1 MQNRTALTP
10 VALTLLLFF
19 LLAGCGGAAQEG
31 PSTDA
36 ERTVLFENDD
46 VVVVETRYSP
56 NATAEMH
63 THSYPTLA
71 YAFEAGSI
79 EVTDADGTVS
89 VVETTPGQVLWR
101 GPQSHGTRNVGS
113 TPYRLLEVEI
123 KHAAAGV
130 SGEKEPKVF
139 TPEDM
144 VWQADPVDPSRE
156 ITYLVGSLSEPGP
169 YTVRGRGT
177 DYAIRLH
184 RHPNEDEYLTVIKG
198 TIFWSQGAEGSGE
211 PEYEIPE
218 GGFWMF
224 PAGMPH
230 RLRTVGYTE
239 FQMSGVGPRVYEYL
253 E

>member
-1 MQNRTALTP
+1 MGTRQAIVSLTIFSF
-10 VALTLLLFF
+10 LLL
-19 LLAGCGGAAQEG
+19 LVAGCAGGGQGSSSEAQ
-31 PSTDA
+31 
-36 ERTVLFENDD
+36 RTVLLENDE
-46 VVVVETRYSP
+46 VLVVETRYPPSS
-56 NATAEMH
+56 TGEMH
-63 THSYPTLA
+63 THRFPHVTYVIEP
-71 YAFEAGSI
+71 GSI

-89 VVETTPGQVLWR
+89 VVESTAGQVMWR
-101 GPQSHGTRNVGS
+101 GPQSHSTKNVGS
-113 TPYRLLEVEI
+113 TDVRILEVEV
-123 KHAAAGV
+123 KHAAMGV
-130 SGEKEPKVF
+130 SEDKEPKVF

-144 VWQADPVDPSRE
+144 VWQTDPVDPTRE
-156 ITYLVGSLSEPGP
+156 ITYLIGALDQPGP

-198 TIFWSQGAEGSGE
+198 TIFWSPGAAGSGE

-239 FQMSGVGPRVYEYL
+239 FQMSGIGPRVYEYL

>member
-1 MQNRTALTP
+1 MDLRHAITSAAL
-10 VALTLLLFF
+10 ALLFLM
-19 LLAGCGGAAQEG
+19 LLAGCGGATQEG
-31 PSTDA
+31 PSTGA
-36 ERTVLFENDD
+36 ERTVLFENDE

-56 NATAEMH
+56 NAIAEMH

-71 YAFEAGSI
+71 YTFDAGSI

-101 GPQSHGTRNVGS
+101 GAQSHSTRNVGS

-139 TPEDM
+139 TPADM
-144 VWQADPVDPSRE
+144 VWQTDPIDPTRE
-156 ITYLVGSLSEPGP
+156 MTNLVGSLSEPGP

-184 RHPNEDEYLTVIKG
+184 SHPNEDEYLTVIKG
-198 TIFWSQGAEGSGE
+198 TIFWSPGAEGSGA

-224 PAGMPH
+224 PAGTPH

-239 FQMSGVGPRVYEYL
+239 FQMTGVGPRIYEYL